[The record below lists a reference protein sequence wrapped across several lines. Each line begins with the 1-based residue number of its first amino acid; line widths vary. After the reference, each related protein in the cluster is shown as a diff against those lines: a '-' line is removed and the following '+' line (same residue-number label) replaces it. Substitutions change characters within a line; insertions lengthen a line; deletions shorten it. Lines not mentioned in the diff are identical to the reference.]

1 MRRTVLILALLL
13 LSVGL
18 LPAFAQGGVVEPALP
33 DEPSTETAPVPEP
46 EAQPERVLFDSRGDR
61 VTMGDRMIIPEDTVH
76 RGSITSIAGQLEILG
91 RVTGDVVVV
100 GGDFKL
106 DGTVDGDVVAVLS
119 DVNLSPSTRV
129 EGSLVAV
136 AGSMDDSGASIGRDR
151 VNIPLGLTLPG
162 LGHPLE
168 ILFSIFLWWILL
180 GLILMFFAVLV
191 LAALVPE
198 RVELLAEELPV
209 RWPGALIL
217 GLAFAVLGMPLIYVL
232 LALSLIGIPLIPF
245 AFFTYVVLKW
255 MGIAG
260 IFMFVGQKLGSL
272 AGRRITLLPAVLLG
286 FLVFGLIKMI
296 PVVGFLVWL
305 ILGWIGIGLVLLT
318 RFGKRRKQVQFQPP
332 VQTVTPAQQEPRP
345 EAGPETTPES

>member
-1 MRRTVLILALLL
+1 MRRTALILTLLL
-13 LSVGL
+13 LPVGL
-18 LPAFAQGGVVEPALP
+18 LPAFAQEDAAEAVLP
-33 DEPSTETAPVPEP
+33 DVTSTEPD
-46 EAQPERVLFDSRGDR
+46 RVLFDSRGDR
-61 VTMGDRMIIPEDTVH
+61 VTLGDRMIIPADTVH
-76 RGSITSIAGQLEILG
+76 RGSITSIAGTLDVLG
-91 RVTGDVVVV
+91 RVTGDIVVV
-100 GGDFKL
+100 GGDFNL
-106 DGTVDGDVVAVLS
+106 DGTVGGEVVAVLS
-119 DVNLSPSTRV
+119 DVTLSESTRI

-136 AGSMDDSGASIGRDR
+136 AGSMDDPGASIGRDR

-168 ILFSIFLWWILL
+168 ILISIFLWWILL

-198 RVELLAEELPV
+198 RVELLAEEFPA
-209 RWPGALIL
+209 RWPAALFL
-217 GLAFAVLGMPLIYVL
+217 GLAFSVLGMPLIYVL

-286 FLVFGLIKMI
+286 FLVFGLIKLI

-305 ILGWIGIGLVLLT
+305 ILGWLGIGLILLT
-318 RFGKRRKQVQFQPP
+318 RFGKRRKQVHIPPAVQTPP
-332 VQTVTPAQQEPRP
+332 VVQPEQQP
-345 EAGPETTPES
+345 EATPEA